1 MQEKDKIPFSDLSE
15 EQLHLLENE
24 LSTNDEMNKL
34 IQDDL
39 NISLSEKE
47 YKVIVMFYFEQYS
60 VAEIA
65 EEFKISRQA
74 VNQMRCRAINK
85 LRKIY

>member
-1 MQEKDKIPFSDLSE
+1 M
-15 EQLHLLENE
+15 
-24 LSTNDEMNKL
+24 

-47 YKVIVMFYFEQYS
+47 YKVTVMFYFEQYS
-60 VAEIA
+60 IAEIA